1 MLRSIRGVV
10 GIRFVTAFGSPTC
23 RQPAVSGLQL
33 AGAHQIEQTREVK
46 QQATE
51 IRSGQI
57 IDLKGRLMQIQK
69 YQHTQGSGRQLGNVQ
84 ANSDLMIRLEL
95 RDLKSGSKHQ
105 QRCRSYDTVD
115 VVRLDDR
122 TYKYLYTEGSQLHF
136 MHPDTYEQ
144 ETVDKELFGDM
155 YDYFIED
162 MEAFLSFHEGEV
174 VAGSLPQQVL
184 LNVVSTDTVA
194 KGNEKSPQYK
204 PAVVGSGRKIMVP
217 PFITTGEQI
226 LVDTREGTFVKRA
239 K

>member
-1 MLRSIRGVV
+1 M
-10 GIRFVTAFGSPTC
+10 
-23 RQPAVSGLQL
+23 QL
-33 AGAHQIEQTREVK
+33 AHQFEQTREVK

-84 ANSDLMIRLEL
+84 LEL
-95 RDLKSGSKHQ
+95 RDLRSGSKHQ

-122 TYKYLYTEGSQLHF
+122 TYKYLYTEGSQRILCTQTH
-136 MHPDTYEQ
+136 TNKRVL
-144 ETVDKELFGDM
+144 TRSC
-155 YDYFIED
+155 
-162 MEAFLSFHEGEV
+162 A
-174 VAGSLPQQVL
+174 LPKQVL
-184 LNVVSTDTVA
+184 LSVISTDTVA
-194 KGNEKSPQYK
+194 KGDEKSPQYK
-204 PAVVGSGRKIMVP
+204 PAVVGSGRKMMVP
-217 PFITTGEQI
+217 PFIATGERI